1 MCPRLMDAFPQDGV
15 TAGVL
20 HSPGPPRAPHLPGVL
35 LTRSAAGGMEM
46 SGHIGVSV
54 LRTMAEEGWCYWEV
68 CAG

>member
-20 HSPGPPRAPHLPGVL
+20 HSPGPPSPPRLLGVL

-46 SGHIGVSV
+46 SGHVGVRV
-54 LRTMAEEGWCYWEV
+54 LRMAVEGAWCD